1 MGRKPKDKA
10 VTLCSHSSN
19 AKCPN
24 CKPRAQRL
32 SKTTWQQR
40 LKIVEWLED
49 EKNFKLITGAA
60 ATGPVKAGAKL
71 TKKCAYEDLAHF
83 VNEKCCSNWNIKNA
97 KARYLAV
104 YKSYKDAIR
113 LFESADGEKFCLTSS
128 EIAHGLTLER
138 KKEEACYLFSRL
150 DKLFGGRQNIH
161 PTSVFDSGD
170 AMSTDDDDD
179 DDGNDDDDDDGNDDD
194 DDDGTDDSENEKEN
208 QDDTLASS
216 NVPVLPDFDVHYESQ
231 QNNSYDID
239 NEAVNYYDQNEDNSN
254 LGDVFNPMATT
265 LTQTV
270 LPPMVPLRS
279 TLSPNIITAATAA
292 ASTQAKTIP
301 KANKKSRSP
310 RAESPLSTSSN
321 SSMNSTLNS
330 GVRAAAEEAA
340 SESDGNA
347 TKGNKKSRM
356 DFTSGY
362 MKVKEAE
369 LEFNIQK
376 FNQEVASDKTRQ
388 RVTMTLELARLGKS
402 AAEIEE
408 LLKISG
414 L

>member
-1 MGRKPKDKA
+1 MGRKPKDKIF
-10 VTLCSHSSN
+10 TLCSHSSSVR
-19 AKCPN
+19 CPN

-60 ATGPVKAGAKL
+60 ASGPVKAGAKL

-83 VNEKCCSNWNIKNA
+83 VNEACCSNWNIKNA
-97 KARYLAV
+97 KARYTAI
-104 YKSYKDAIR
+104 YKSYKDAIK

-128 EIAHGLTLER
+128 EIASGLTLER

-170 AMSTDDDDD
+170 AISTDDDDH
-179 DDGNDDDDDDGNDDD
+179 D
-194 DDDGTDDSENEKEN
+194 DDDGTDDSENEEE
-208 QDDTLASS
+208 DDTLAPS
-216 NVPVLPDFDVHYESQ
+216 NVQVPPDFDVHYENQ

-239 NEAVNYYDQNEDNSN
+239 NEAANYYDPNEDNSN
-254 LGDVFNPMATT
+254 LGDVFNPIT

-279 TLSPNIITAATAA
+279 TLSPNIITAAAFTK
-292 ASTQAKTIP
+292 AKS
-301 KANKKSRSP
+301 KANKKSCSP
-310 RAESPLSTSSN
+310 RAESPLSISSN
-321 SSMNSTLNS
+321 SSSVNSTLNS

-347 TKGNKKSRM
+347 TKGNKKVKWISRQ
-356 DFTSGY
+356 D
-362 MKVKEAE
+362 
-369 LEFNIQK
+369 I
-376 FNQEVASDKTRQ
+376 
-388 RVTMTLELARLGKS
+388 
-402 AAEIEE
+402 
-408 LLKISG
+408 
-414 L
+414 